1 MNEHEKIGALLEV
14 IGGRH
19 SFMVTSHARPDG
31 DAIGS
36 SLGMMHL
43 LEGLGKK
50 VWIAFADPIP
60 VIYRTLP
67 GVERIVR
74 DLPERAPDAVVFLE
88 CDGIER
94 TGYTPE
100 AFAAMGPTFK
110 INIDHHQ
117 SGIEFADFNWI
128 DPSCAAV
135 GGLVYDLAVASGAPI
150 TAAMATCLYTAVLT
164 DTGSFTYPGTVASTF
179 ALAKDLVERGANA
192 NRIAQAVYFSN
203 PPGKIRLLGAA
214 LRNLNVEG
222 RLAWAWIRLE
232 DMAAAEATVEDSE
245 GIVNYLIGIAGV
257 ESAVFLRELAG
268 GCEYRLSLRS
278 KQSVDVAKVAE
289 AFGGGGHR
297 NAAGCNLAGPLES
310 ARERILT
317 HLRGQIGSENSVSL
331 NIAPSRTTL

>member
-1 MNEHEKIGALLEV
+1 MDEHEKIAALLEV
-14 IGGRH
+14 IAERQ

-43 LEGLGKK
+43 LEGLGKQ
-50 VWIAFADPIP
+50 VSIAFADPIP

-67 GVERIVR
+67 GVERITR
-74 DLPERAPDAVVFLE
+74 TLPAVAPDAVVFLE

-94 TGYTPE
+94 TGFTPV
-100 AFAAMGPTFK
+100 AFAAMGPTFT
-110 INIDHHQ
+110 INVDHHQ
-117 SGIEFADFNWI
+117 SGLEFADFNWI
-128 DPSCAAV
+128 DPKCCAV
-135 GGLVYDLAVASGAPI
+135 GGLVYDLALASGVPI

-164 DTGSFTYPGTVASTF
+164 DTGSFTYPGTVASSF
-179 ALAKDLVERGANA
+179 ALAKDLVEHGANA

-203 PPGKIRLLGAA
+203 PVGKIQLLGAA
-214 LRNLNVEG
+214 LRNLHVEG
-222 RLAWAWIRLE
+222 KLAWAWITLD
-232 DMAAAEATVEDSE
+232 DMAAAHATVEDSE

-257 ESAVFLRELAG
+257 EAAVFLRELAG
-268 GCEYRLSLRS
+268 GSEYRLSLRS

-297 NAAGCNLAGPLES
+297 NASGCNLPGPLES

-317 HLRGQIGSENSVSL
+317 HLREQVGAE
-331 NIAPSRTTL
+331 TLLA